1 MTNQPMRKSY
11 PSDLTDAQWE
21 ILAPFIPEPGAGSPR
36 EPVSRRE
43 IVNGI
48 LYVRR
53 TGGSWRQ
60 MPQDLPNGKTGYHS
74 VRRWKRDGIWEKAMS
89 SLRREVRTQMGRD
102 PEPSAA
108 IIDSQS
114 ITTSPVRGSERGF
127 DAGKTIWGRT
137 RSLLVETQGFLLA
150 VSVPA
155 ANLTEMHSGGHGG
168 NRGVV
173 ETHWEPL
180 RRAVRASAGQ
190 RSAHQS
196 RTRPQDRDDRCRMDR

>member
-155 ANLTEMHSGGHGG
+155 ANLTDRLGARLLFQKLQGRFPRLSHRFADAGSTG
-168 NRGVV
+168 
-173 ETHWEPL
+173 PL
-180 RRAVRASAGQ
+180 LDWIKLHLG
-190 RSAHQS
+190 
-196 RTRPQDRDDRCRMDR
+196 